1 MNQLKDLQDRYKH
14 EYETYLLELEK
25 YEKLKVE
32 YNETLDWN
40 RMVAYYANHEN
51 PYRYYEQG
59 GEECLALKK
68 MPPIP
73 LEPEFKINPSDINL
87 YEYYNI
93 EKFTKSWFLTIS
105 PNWKGCVITRE
116 MLNFFIAV
124 IESFY
129 GNCDRFT
136 KMDYV
141 LENGHGKDH
150 LHAHVVFELNTKKP
164 GYMTPIKK
172 GKILT
177 EFRNCWNRLA
187 KDNPSMD
194 NLTIDDE
201 WIDPVDLCKSRCAL
215 NTCLLT
221 SPEMLKDKLDYLVE
235 DLKPESH
242 KNDLHHLCPLRGSRG
257 YDGGES

>member
-1 MNQLKDLQDRYKH
+1 MLILLDTNLYLSKTICGAERRHKFSLKY
-14 EYETYLLELEK
+14 
-25 YEKLKVE
+25 KLKPFGKDSRCEVP
-32 YNETLDWN
+32 
-40 RMVAYYANHEN
+40 M
-51 PYRYYEQG
+51 
-59 GEECLALKK
+59 
-68 MPPIP
+68 
-73 LEPEFKINPSDINL
+73 EPEFKMPPSDINL
-87 YEYYNI
+87 YEYYNV
-93 EKFTKSWFLTIS
+93 EKFTKSWMLNVS
-105 PNWKGCVITRE
+105 PNWKGVLITRE
-116 MLNFFIAV
+116 MLNFFVAV

-141 LENGHGKDH
+141 LENGHGRDH
-150 LHAHVVFELNTKKP
+150 LHAHIVFELNTKKP

-242 KNDLHHLCPLRGSRG
+242 KNDLHHLCPLKGSRG
-257 YDGGES
+257 YVGGES

>member
-1 MNQLKDLQDRYKH
+1 MSQEKKLIARYKL
-14 EYETYLLELEK
+14 EYDAYLNELDEYK
-25 YEKLKVE
+25 KLKVQ

-40 RMVAYYANHEN
+40 RMVGHYANHN
-51 PYRYYEQG
+51 DPYAYYKLRGTESKA
-59 GEECLALKK
+59 CALRKLPTVP
-68 MPPIP
+68 M
-73 LEPEFKINPSDINL
+73 EPEFKMPPSDINL
-87 YEYYNI
+87 YEYYNV
-93 EKFTKSWFLTIS
+93 EKFTKSWMLNVS
-105 PNWKGCVITRE
+105 PNWKGVLITRE
-116 MLNFFIAV
+116 MLNFFVAV

-141 LENGHGKDH
+141 LENGHGRDH
-150 LHAHVVFELNTKKP
+150 LHAHIVFELNTKKP

-194 NLTIDDE
+194 NLCIDGE
-201 WIDPVDLCKSRCAL
+201 EYLLDPVDLCKSRCAL

-221 SPEMLKDKLDYLVE
+221 SPEMLKDKLDYNVWI
-235 DLKPESH
+235 
-242 KNDLHHLCPLRGSRG
+242 
-257 YDGGES
+257 